1 MPPDIGAPAALAR
14 AQPSRELGRM
24 NPTLSVAMFC
34 GSAMGSDPAHAEA
47 AARFG
52 RILADEGVRLVYGGG
67 GVGLMGQAARA
78 AVEAGGQVL
87 GVIPEFLCLP
97 EVVYRAAETRVT
109 GSMHERKA
117 VMFAEADGFVVLPGG
132 VGTIEEII
140 EILSWTRLGL
150 HSKPVVFVNLAGF
163 WDPLFALI
171 EHTVA
176 QGFTPA
182 SFRRAWR
189 SVSEVEDVLPVLRQ
203 MQENGPDVALTP
215 LSVT

>member
-1 MPPDIGAPAALAR
+1 MGA
-14 AQPSRELGRM
+14 
-24 NPTLSVAMFC
+24 
-34 GSAMGSDPAHAEA
+34 DPAYAAA
-47 AARFG
+47 AARLG
-52 RILADEGVRLVYGGG
+52 RVLAAEGVRLVYGGG
-67 GVGLMGQAARA
+67 GVGLMGAAARA

-87 GVIPEFLCLP
+87 GVIPRFLCLP
-97 EVVYRAAETRVT
+97 EVVYEAAETRVVA
-109 GSMHERKA
+109 SMHERKA
-117 VMFAEADGFVVLPGG
+117 VMFEAADGFVVLPGG

-150 HSKPVVFVNLAGF
+150 HAKPVVFVNLAGF

-171 EHTVA
+171 GHTVA

-189 SVSEVEDVLPVLRQ
+189 SVDEVGQVLPTLRE
-203 MQENGPDVALTP
+203 MLAAGPDVKLTP